1 MRNIKA
7 FVILCSAILPLL
19 AMLIPF
25 GGAAAESGDPPLEV
39 MIGSMIMCG
48 FRGAALKP
56 DDAFLRMVAEGRVG
70 HVILF
75 DRDVPSGGPR
85 NIVSRAQLAELT
97 RTLRAAAH
105 RPMLIA
111 VDQEGGRVCRLKP
124 EYGFTAV
131 PSARVMGLGSPDA
144 TRTLARRTGE
154 EMRAA
159 GINADFAPVADVADG
174 APSVIGRKERS
185 FSGDAERAAEHACA
199 FGRGLMEAGVIPTL
213 KHFPGKGCAT
223 DDAHF
228 LRSDISACH
237 DARRDLSP
245 FAAAFRMGWRGMVM
259 TSHVHTAMDARRPA
273 TLSSAVINDL
283 LRRRMGW
290 QGVVVSDDLQMQAI
304 REYYPLEQAIRLA
317 VEAGVDILLFGNN
330 LNWQPDMAER
340 AYAALHR
347 LVTDGTIP
355 RERVVTSYKRI
366 RALLAAYADGAG
378 QAP

>member
-1 MRNIKA
+1 MCNFKA
-7 FVILCSAILPLL
+7 LFGSFAAILSLL
-19 AMLIPF
+19 LMPAVP
-25 GGAAAESGDPPLEV
+25 GGAATEPGEPPLEV

-48 FRGAALKP
+48 FRGAALAP
-56 DDAFLRMVAEGRVG
+56 EDAFLRMVAEGRVG

-75 DRDVPSGGPR
+75 DTDVVSKGPR

-97 RTLRAAAH
+97 GTLRAAAG

-124 EYGFTAV
+124 EHGFTAV
-131 PSARVMGLGSPDA
+131 PSAGILGRGTPEA
-144 TRTLARRTGE
+144 TRALARQTGE

-159 GINADFAPVADVADG
+159 GVNVDFAPVADVADG
-174 APSVIGRKERS
+174 ELSVIGRYGRS
-185 FSGDAERAAEHACA
+185 FSGDAGRAAEHVRA
-199 FGRGLMEAGVIPTL
+199 FGLGLMDAGVIPTL
-213 KHFPGKGCAT
+213 KHFPGKGCAV
-223 DDAHF
+223 DDSHF

-237 DARRDLSP
+237 DARRDLLP
-245 FAAAFRMGWRGMVM
+245 FAAAFRAGWRGMVM
-259 TSHVHTAMDARRPA
+259 TGHVHTAMDARRPA
-273 TLSSAVINDL
+273 TLSAAVINGL

-290 QGVVVSDDLQMQAI
+290 QGVVVSDDLQMRAI
-304 REYYPLEQAIRLA
+304 RDYYPLEQAIRLA

-347 LVTDGTIP
+347 LVMDGTIT
-355 RERVVTSYKRI
+355 RERVIASYKRI
-366 RALLAAYADGAG
+366 QALLAAYEDGAG